1 MATDPHITVERPA
14 VWARALLMG
23 SIAFAGA
30 SAALLAWF

>member
-1 MATDPHITVERPA
+1 MATGPQITEQRAA

-30 SAALLAWF
+30 SVFLLAWF

>member
-1 MATDPHITVERPA
+1 MAAGPPEQRPA

-30 SAALLAWF
+30 SMFLLAWF

>member
-1 MATDPHITVERPA
+1 MAAGPHINGDRPA

-23 SIAFAGA
+23 SIALAGA